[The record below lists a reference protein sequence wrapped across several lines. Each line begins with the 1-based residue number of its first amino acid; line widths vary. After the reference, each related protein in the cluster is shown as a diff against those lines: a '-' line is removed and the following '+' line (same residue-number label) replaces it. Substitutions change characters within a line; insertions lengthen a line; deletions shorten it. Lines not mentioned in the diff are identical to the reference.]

1 MATEGGGK
9 IKPKRSHSTSKPYE
23 RRKSLL
29 GKVTDTVKDLLAPSW
44 LTDFVSTVSKKTPP
58 KDKKD
63 AFIEEEEDVFMELRK
78 HFEGFWQLAL
88 LSQPSQLNNVRKP
101 PRMQQQQER
110 DKRNAVPA
118 PRSATATAA
127 THLDPAVPS
136 TSLAPPQPSFSSS
149 HLPFSKFTQQKSRIP
164 NDDTMSERS
173 DVSRSTSGCSSMI
186 PHPDKQAYQREILQ
200 LNDSALDML
209 KTDFQTAEVFQ
220 PPRGGQAAQKDMP
233 AQRSQPIA
241 PKMFETFVNPPKTW
255 TAEASSSRQG
265 RPLAPAVREK
275 PGFNTSLFGSPVL
288 NQSSSILGESFG
300 ESSFY
305 SGKTTYGGASAYRKL
320 NSTAPYQTALP
331 IRKQL
336 KPKPLNNSFNAVTS
350 STARRILET
359 LERMSTPLSDAK
371 KIPASESFLTD
382 SVLSFTP
389 GSYRR
394 RSLRPLT
401 GVGATRRSLDVPKGP
416 PTSQLKT
423 PSIASIS
430 KNRQKLLSSTPT
442 SSRIPEPKIKNQD
455 SGEEDEDSS
464 HEDEPVVID
473 DWPGGGGG
481 KGGKMMREKSYR
493 SSARRKP
500 GEDEE
505 EEVEPPPLKTD
516 FTLPVMSMPAF
527 NFKPTPGLA
536 KKDKTVSRPVEGDK
550 AANLKFTF
558 STPIQKSGPSGS
570 TTSERAEGFKFS
582 SPLKVTDKESLPKSS
597 TFTAIGG
604 SQPAFKPLLN
614 SSVTAPVCKLGNGG
628 IGMNMKPPVSSGQA
642 FKPAEVLKKGSVMD
656 VLGGGAFK
664 PSSDL
669 KQGSVMDVLG
679 KDGPKST
686 GVASQLKS
694 GSVMD
699 ILGKTSNDTSS
710 SPSGFKPALQLK
722 EGSVMDILGK
732 GKDKTP
738 VSSNPMTKFC
748 KKPGEWDCDTCLVQ
762 NKSEATKC
770 VACGTSKPGSGPKPP
785 SIRKGSLSSGQPSL
799 SSMFKPSAGSW
810 DCGTCMIQN
819 KPEDTKCVACST
831 PKPGAAAT
839 GTGSLSSG
847 QPSLASMFKS
857 SAGSWDCGTCMIQNK
872 PEDTKCVAC
881 KTPKPGAS
889 TTGKETGSLSS
900 GQPSLASMFKS
911 SAGSWDCDTCMIQNK
926 PEDTKCVAC
935 STPKPGAAATGTPET
950 KTSSTISAS
959 GFQISGTLFGSGTAS
974 SGGGFGGFGKSASSI
989 GGFSMGSTDS
999 KNAGSEG
1006 GFKIGSGFSF
1016 GSTKGSDLKSPS
1028 SDSGAKDGGSSN
1040 KGDSN
1045 NVSNVL
1051 SSQKTSSI
1059 SGGFQFG
1066 TVIKNP
1072 VQELEGIVNSS
1083 FKSSTETQVS
1093 ESKSSGFG
1101 FGVSAS
1107 EASKTSASSEPSG
1120 TDSSNG
1126 KLAFG
1131 QKSDSTA
1138 EKKNDN
1144 IFGSVNSLSGG
1155 TGFSFGQSGATSVAS
1170 SPGGFSFGATAAAT
1184 TATSNTT
1191 SKGIA
1196 SSGFSFG
1203 QDKTD
1208 SKPVFGTTQSA
1219 ATEGSK
1225 SAAAATTNSSLFT
1238 FGQPVAGG
1246 NTDNNKPLGV
1256 GGGFPF
1262 TANTDTST
1270 AAAAAAP
1277 KRGRDEETGAPVAKK
1292 SFSFGQSTN
1301 STSTGGFSFGA
1312 SASATT
1318 ASGVFTFGASSTS
1331 SASTAAGTGTTTS
1344 TPSFSFGAAQPAP
1357 PANTPFQFSAQTAS
1371 SGTNS
1376 VFQFGSNSAGPQ
1388 TGFSFGS
1395 STPVTT
1401 AAPFG
1406 TTNTLPQ
1413 PAFGNTA
1420 NSTPQTGAQGGGMF
1434 SNSTS
1439 VFGANNSA
1447 TPVPAFGAADQNA
1460 NSGGF
1465 SFKMAGT
1472 NNQSSSTLNS
1482 QPSFNFGG
1490 GGSGGVFQFTAKGNE
1505 TSAGAP
1511 AQGSTSSGFSFGGTQ
1526 QPQPA
1531 APAPTFNS
1539 TNTMSFTGGNTPSF
1553 TIGST
1558 PEPGEKNQTC
1568 SKENPEIERILLYS
1582 LTLGVSSSHPDE
1594 ELGG

>member
-63 AFIEEEEDVFMELRK
+63 ALIEEEEDVFMSPA
-78 HFEGFWQLAL
+78 Q
-88 LSQPSQLNNVRKP
+88 SPSQLNNVKKS
-101 PRMQQQQER
+101 PRMQHQDCDR
-110 DKRNAVPA
+110 RNAVLA
-118 PRSATATAA
+118 HRSAAA
-127 THLDPAVPS
+127 TVAAPLDPAVPS

-220 PPRGGQAAQKDMP
+220 PQKGGRAAQKDMP
-233 AQRSQPIA
+233 AQKPQPIA
-241 PKMFETFVNPPKTW
+241 PKMFDTFVNPPKTW
-255 TAEASSSRQG
+255 TAEASRQG

-275 PGFNTSLFGSPVL
+275 PGFNSSLFGSPVL

-305 SGKTTYGGASAYRKL
+305 SGRTTYGGASAYRKL

-336 KPKPLNNSFNAVTS
+336 KPKPLNSSFNAVTS

-359 LERMSTPLSDAK
+359 LERMSTPLTDAK

-394 RSLRPLT
+394 RTSRPLT

-442 SSRIPEPKIKNQD
+442 SSRIPEPKRKNRDQD

-473 DWPGGGGG
+473 DRPGGGGG

-493 SSARRKP
+493 SSARRRA

-505 EEVEPPPLKTD
+505 EEVEPPPPLKTD

-527 NFKPTPGLA
+527 NFKPTPGMS
-536 KKDKTVSRPVEGDK
+536 KKGKTVSLPSEDK
-550 AANLKFTF
+550 AASLKFTF
-558 STPIQKSGPSGS
+558 STPIQKSGPSAVTS
-570 TTSERAEGFKFS
+570 SERAEGFTFS

-597 TFTAIGG
+597 TFTAIGD

-628 IGMNMKPPVSSGQA
+628 IGMNMKTAMSSGQA
-642 FKPAEVLKKGSVMD
+642 FKPAAGLKKGSVMD

-679 KDGPKST
+679 KDSTKSA
-686 GVASQLKS
+686 GEGSQLKS

-710 SPSGFKPALQLK
+710 PSGFKPALNLK
-722 EGSVMDILGK
+722 QGSVMDILGK
-732 GKDKTP
+732 KGGETP
-738 VSSNPMTKFC
+738 PSSSPMTKFC

-762 NKSEATKC
+762 NKPEATKC

-785 SIRKGSLSSGQPSL
+785 PPSG
-799 SSMFKPSAGSW
+799 
-810 DCGTCMIQN
+810 
-819 KPEDTKCVACST
+819 
-831 PKPGAAAT
+831 
-839 GTGSLSSG
+839 
-847 QPSLASMFKS
+847 
-857 SAGSWDCGTCMIQNK
+857 
-872 PEDTKCVAC
+872 
-881 KTPKPGAS
+881 
-889 TTGKETGSLSS
+889 TGSLSS

-935 STPKPGAAATGTPET
+935 KTPKPGAKASGTGSLSSGQPSLSSMFKSSAGSWDCDTCMIQNKSEDTKCVACKTAKPGAKTSGTGSLSSGQPSLSSMFKSSAGSWDCDTCMIQNKPEDTKCVACKTPKPGAKTSGTPET
-950 KTSSTISAS
+950 KTNSTIGAS
-959 GFQISGTLFGSGTAS
+959 GFQISGSMFGSGTAS
-974 SGGGFGGFGKSASSI
+974 SGGGFGGFGKSGLST

-999 KNAGSEG
+999 KNAGLEG

-1016 GSTKGSDLKSPS
+1016 GQPSTKGSDSKSAS
-1028 SDSGAKDGGSSN
+1028 SDNEAKDGSSS

-1045 NVSNVL
+1045 SVSNVL

-1066 TVIKNP
+1066 TLDKKP
-1072 VQELEGIVNSS
+1072 VQESEGIVNS
-1083 FKSSTETQVS
+1083 FKASTQTQVS

-1101 FGVSAS
+1101 FGGSAS
-1107 EASKTSASSEPSG
+1107 EASKTSTTSEPSG

-1131 QKSDSTA
+1131 QKTDSTA
-1138 EKKNDN
+1138 EKKSDN
-1144 IFGSVNSLSGG
+1144 IFGSGNSLSSA
-1155 TGFSFGQSGATSVAS
+1155 TGFSFGQSGATSIA
-1170 SPGGFSFGATAAAT
+1170 SPGGFSFGATAATT
-1184 TATSNTT
+1184 TATANTT
-1191 SKGIA
+1191 STGIM

-1208 SKPVFGTTQSA
+1208 SKAVFGTMP
-1219 ATEGSK
+1219 
-1225 SAAAATTNSSLFT
+1225 AATTEASKPVAATNNSLFA

-1270 AAAAAAP
+1270 AAAAP
-1277 KRGRDEETGAPVAKK
+1277 KRGRDEESGAPAAKK

-1301 STSTGGFSFGA
+1301 STSTGGFNFGA
-1312 SASATT
+1312 SASVTS
-1318 ASGVFTFGASSTS
+1318 ASGVFTFGANSTS
-1331 SASTAAGTGTTTS
+1331 SASTAAGTTTS

-1357 PANTPFQFSAQTAS
+1357 TASTPFQFSAQTAS

-1376 VFQFGSNSAGPQ
+1376 VFQFGNSSAGSQ
-1388 TGFSFGS
+1388 TGFAFGS
-1395 STPVTT
+1395 SAPATT
-1401 AAPFG
+1401 TAPFG

-1465 SFKMAGT
+1465 SFKMAGA
-1472 NNQSSSTLNS
+1472 NNQSTSTLNS

-1490 GGSGGVFQFTAKGNE
+1490 AGSGGVFQFTAKGNE

-1511 AQGSTSSGFSFGGTQ
+1511 AQGSTSSGFSFGSTQ

-1539 TNTMSFTGGNTPSF
+1539 TNAMSFTGGNTPSF

-1558 PEPGEKNQTC
+1558 PDTGRKI
-1568 SKENPEIERILLYS
+1568 KRAVRKIRK
-1582 LTLGVSSSHPDE
+1582 
-1594 ELGG
+1594 

>member
-58 KDKKD
+58 KDRKD
-63 AFIEEEEDVFMELRK
+63 ALIEEEEDVFMSPA
-78 HFEGFWQLAL
+78 Q
-88 LSQPSQLNNVRKP
+88 SPSQLNNVRKL
-101 PRMQQQQER
+101 PRKQQQQQES

-118 PRSATATAA
+118 PRSATGTAA
-127 THLDPAVPS
+127 TQLDPAVPS

-220 PPRGGQAAQKDMP
+220 PQKGGQAAQKDVP

-300 ESSFY
+300 DSSFY

-394 RSLRPLT
+394 RSSRPLT

-442 SSRIPEPKIKNQD
+442 LSRIPEPKKKNQD

-493 SSARRKP
+493 FAARRKP
-500 GEDEE
+500 GDDEE
-505 EEVEPPPLKTD
+505 EEIEPPPLKTD

-527 NFKPTPGLA
+527 NFKPTPSLA
-536 KKDKTVSRPVEGDK
+536 KKDKNISQPAEEDK
-550 AANLKFTF
+550 APNLKFTF

-582 SPLKVTDKESLPKSS
+582 SPLKVSDKESLPKSS

-604 SQPAFKPLLN
+604 SQQAFKPLLN

-656 VLGGGAFK
+656 VLGGSAFK
-664 PSSDL
+664 TSSDL
-669 KQGSVMDVLG
+669 KQGSVVDALG
-679 KDGPKST
+679 KDGSTST

-699 ILGKTSNDTSS
+699 VLGKTSSDTNS

-732 GKDKTP
+732 EKDKNS
-738 VSSNPMTKFC
+738 VSSNPMAKFC

-785 SIRKGSLSSGQPSL
+785 PEAGSVSSSQPSL
-799 SSMFKPSAGSW
+799 ASIFKPSAGSW
-810 DCGTCMIQN
+810 DCGTSMAQN
-819 KPEDTKCVACST
+819 KPEDTKCVASST
-831 PKPGAAAT
+831 PKSGATT

-847 QPSLASMFKS
+847 QPSLASMFK
-857 SAGSWDCGTCMIQNK
+857 
-872 PEDTKCVAC
+872 P
-881 KTPKPGAS
+881 
-889 TTGKETGSLSS
+889 
-900 GQPSLASMFKS
+900 

-935 STPKPGAAATGTPET
+935 STPKPGAATAGTPET
-950 KTSSTISAS
+950 KTSSAIGAS
-959 GFQISGTLFGSGTAS
+959 GFQISGSLFGSGTAS
-974 SGGGFGGFGKSASSI
+974 SGGGFGGFGKSSSSI

-999 KNAGSEG
+999 KNAGLEG

-1016 GSTKGSDLKSPS
+1016 GSTKESDLKSPS

-1040 KGDSN
+1040 KGDIN

-1051 SSQKTSSI
+1051 SSEKTSSI

-1066 TVIKNP
+1066 IVNKSP

-1107 EASKTSASSEPSG
+1107 EASKTSATSEPSG
-1120 TDSSNG
+1120 SDSSNG

-1170 SPGGFSFGATAAAT
+1170 LPGGFSFGATAAAT
-1184 TATSNTT
+1184 TATASTT

-1208 SKPVFGTTQSA
+1208 SKSVFGTSPSA
-1219 ATEGSK
+1219 ASEGSK
-1225 SAAAATTNSSLFT
+1225 QAAATTNSSLFT

-1256 GGGFPF
+1256 GGGFNF

-1301 STSTGGFSFGA
+1301 STSTGGFNFGA

-1331 SASTAAGTGTTTS
+1331 SASTSAGTGTTTS

-1357 PANTPFQFSAQTAS
+1357 ATNTPFQFSAQTAS

-1376 VFQFGSNSAGPQ
+1376 VFQFGGNSAGPQ

-1395 STPVTT
+1395 SAPATT

-1420 NSTPQTGAQGGGMF
+1420 NSTPQTGAQGGSMF
-1434 SNSTS
+1434 NS

-1472 NNQSSSTLNS
+1472 NNQSSST

-1511 AQGSTSSGFSFGGTQ
+1511 AQGSTSSGFSFSGTQ

-1558 PEPGEKNQTC
+1558 PEPGR
-1568 SKENPEIERILLYS
+1568 RIKRA
-1582 LTLGVSSSHPDE
+1582 VRKIRK
-1594 ELGG
+1594 